1 MSASAAAVDVARSIA
16 SYLHP
21 TVAIITG
28 ASSGMGKEFARQIDR
43 LHTVDEIW
51 LIARNQQA
59 LEDTAAPLSTR
70 TVCIPLDLTDPSA
83 IDTMQHKLIDMHP
96 EVLYL
101 INAAGFGKF
110 GDWRH
115 ISNNDTT
122 NMIELNCR
130 ALVSLTRA
138 VLPYM
143 HRGARLLQLASC
155 AAFTPLPHMNIYA
168 ATKAFVLSYTRALRW
183 ELHGSG
189 ITVTAICPAW
199 VKTGFEKVGARFRRL
214 ARCGSFTLPAK
225 SVHCC
230 LTRASCQPSSFCGS
244 VLRIQGVWLAHRG
257 KVFASLHHH
266 GKLGSLASS
275 LVLSLSQASHEK
287 TTFPALLIHFSY
299 TLRFRLITHELSCC
313 MLRYSKSL

>member
-43 LHTVDEIW
+43 LHTVEEIW

-59 LEDTAAPLSTR
+59 LEDTAASLLTR

-83 IDTMQHKLIDMHP
+83 IDTIQHKLIDMHP

-115 ISNNDTT
+115 ISNNDAT

-168 ATKAFVLSYTRALRW
+168 ATKAFVLNYTRALRW

-189 ITVTAICPAW
+189 ITVTAVCPAW
-199 VKTGFEKVGARFRRL
+199 VKTGFEKVARDSGASHDVAHLLFPQKASTVVSRALLANRLHFAVACCGFKAFGLRIVGKFLPHCITMASWEALRRL
-214 ARCGSFTLPAK
+214 
-225 SVHCC
+225 
-230 LTRASCQPSSFCGS
+230 
-244 VLRIQGVWLAHRG
+244 
-257 KVFASLHHH
+257 
-266 GKLGSLASS
+266 
-275 LVLSLSQASHEK
+275 
-287 TTFPALLIHFSY
+287 
-299 TLRFRLITHELSCC
+299 
-313 MLRYSKSL
+313 

>member
-43 LHTVDEIW
+43 LNTVDEIW

-115 ISNNDTT
+115 ISNNDAT

-199 VKTGFEKVGARFRRL
+199 VKTGFEKVARDSGASHDVAHLLFPQKASTVVSRALLANRLHFAVACCGFKAFCLRIVGNFLPHCITMASWEALRRL
-214 ARCGSFTLPAK
+214 
-225 SVHCC
+225 
-230 LTRASCQPSSFCGS
+230 
-244 VLRIQGVWLAHRG
+244 
-257 KVFASLHHH
+257 
-266 GKLGSLASS
+266 
-275 LVLSLSQASHEK
+275 
-287 TTFPALLIHFSY
+287 
-299 TLRFRLITHELSCC
+299 
-313 MLRYSKSL
+313 

>member
-43 LHTVDEIW
+43 LNTVDEIW

-115 ISNNDTT
+115 ISNNDAT

-168 ATKAFVLSYTRALRW
+168 ATKAFVLS
-183 ELHGSG
+183 
-189 ITVTAICPAW
+189 
-199 VKTGFEKVGARFRRL
+199 
-214 ARCGSFTLPAK
+214 
-225 SVHCC
+225 
-230 LTRASCQPSSFCGS
+230 
-244 VLRIQGVWLAHRG
+244 
-257 KVFASLHHH
+257 
-266 GKLGSLASS
+266 
-275 LVLSLSQASHEK
+275 LSL
-287 TTFPALLIHFSY
+287 IH
-299 TLRFRLITHELSCC
+299 I
-313 MLRYSKSL
+313 

>member
-43 LHTVDEIW
+43 LNTVDEIW

-70 TVCIPLDLTDPSA
+70 TVCIPLDLTDPFA

-115 ISNNDTT
+115 ISNNDAT

-199 VKTGFEKVGARFRRL
+199 VKTGFEKVARDSGASHDVAHLLFPQKASTVVSRALLANRLHFAVACCGFKAFGLRIVGKFLPHCITMASWEALRRL
-214 ARCGSFTLPAK
+214 
-225 SVHCC
+225 
-230 LTRASCQPSSFCGS
+230 
-244 VLRIQGVWLAHRG
+244 
-257 KVFASLHHH
+257 
-266 GKLGSLASS
+266 
-275 LVLSLSQASHEK
+275 
-287 TTFPALLIHFSY
+287 
-299 TLRFRLITHELSCC
+299 
-313 MLRYSKSL
+313 

>member
-43 LHTVDEIW
+43 LNTVDEIW

-59 LEDTAAPLSTR
+59 LEDTAASLSTR
-70 TVCIPLDLTDPSA
+70 AVCIPLDLTDPSA

-115 ISNNDTT
+115 ISNNDAT

-199 VKTGFEKVGARFRRL
+199 VKTGFEKVARDSGASHDVAHLLFPQKASTVVSRALLANRLHFAVACCGFKAFGLRIVGKFLPHCITMASWEALRRL
-214 ARCGSFTLPAK
+214 
-225 SVHCC
+225 
-230 LTRASCQPSSFCGS
+230 
-244 VLRIQGVWLAHRG
+244 
-257 KVFASLHHH
+257 
-266 GKLGSLASS
+266 
-275 LVLSLSQASHEK
+275 
-287 TTFPALLIHFSY
+287 
-299 TLRFRLITHELSCC
+299 
-313 MLRYSKSL
+313 

>member
-43 LHTVDEIW
+43 LNTVDEIW

-115 ISNNDTT
+115 ISNNDAT

-199 VKTGFEKVGARFRRL
+199 VKTGFEKVARDSGASHDVAHLLFPQKASTVVSRALLANRLHFVVACCGFKAFGLRIVGKFLPHCITMASWEALRRL
-214 ARCGSFTLPAK
+214 
-225 SVHCC
+225 
-230 LTRASCQPSSFCGS
+230 
-244 VLRIQGVWLAHRG
+244 
-257 KVFASLHHH
+257 
-266 GKLGSLASS
+266 
-275 LVLSLSQASHEK
+275 
-287 TTFPALLIHFSY
+287 
-299 TLRFRLITHELSCC
+299 
-313 MLRYSKSL
+313 